1 MRRITTTMMIA
12 FALLAQAQG
21 PLTLSLQQAL
31 DLAAKQSYN
40 VQSSVLEADKARSKV
55 KEITAIG
62 LPQING
68 EVQLQ
73 NFIDVPTQ
81 LIPNFFSPPGT
92 VGAPDFIAAQFGLP
106 WNTSAGITLSQL
118 LFDGSYLIGLKATRA
133 LETQSMQDLQKAE
146 VDARNQAAKAYSGVL
161 AAEEGARLA
170 GEGIPLLEKS
180 VREVDAMRESG
191 FMETT
196 DVDRLTIQLEQAQAQ
211 QRSFVKQ
218 AEIAK
223 ALLALS
229 LGVPQGTPLTLTDDL
244 TTILNNPD
252 ETALSEQPF
261 DAKSHIEQQY
271 AENLVQLQDLNRKN
285 ERSKAMPSLGGFLS
299 HSQVWNGPSF
309 DPGGKYPFY
318 PTTLWGVRMTVPIFS
333 SGSRSNRVKQAELAL
348 AQTEVNR
355 TATEQRLTAT
365 ADQGRNQVRT
375 AYDNFRTQERGLALA
390 KNILDRTSIKFA
402 NGAAASFE
410 YTQEQ
415 GNYLIAQQNYVQRMY
430 ELLTTRADLR
440 KALDLY

>member
-1 MRRITTTMMIA
+1 MRKSTTIVG
-12 FALLAQAQG
+12 LLTAAVLSGQG
-21 PLTLSLQQAL
+21 PISLTLQQAL
-31 DLAAKQSYN
+31 DLAAKQSYS
-40 VQSSVLEADKARSKV
+40 VQASVLEAEKARSKV

-68 EVQLQ
+68 EVTMN
-73 NFIDVPTQ
+73 NFIDPPTS
-81 LIPNFFSPPGT
+81 LVPNFFTPG
-92 VGAPDFIAAQFGLP
+92 VGPEYVAASFQLP
-106 WNTSAGITLSQL
+106 WNLSGGVTLSQL
-118 LFDGSYLIGLKATRA
+118 IFDGSYLIGLKATRT
-133 LETQSMQDLQKAE
+133 LETQSIQDLQKAE
-146 VDARNQAAKAYSGVL
+146 VDARNQTAKAYCGVL

-180 VREVDAMRESG
+180 VREVDAMRGAG

-211 QRSFVKQ
+211 QRSFEKQ

-223 ALLALS
+223 ALLALA
-229 LGVPQGTPLTLTDDL
+229 LGVPQGTPITLTDDL

-261 DAKSHIEQQY
+261 DAKTHIEQQY

-285 ERSKAMPSLGGFLS
+285 ERSKQMPSLGGFVS
-299 HSQVWNGPSF
+299 HSQAWNGPSF
-309 DPGGKYPFY
+309 DPGGAYPFF
-318 PTTLWGVRMTVPIFS
+318 PTTLWGLKMTVPIFS

-355 TATEQRLTAT
+355 TATEQRLTAS

-415 GNYLIAQQNYVQRMY
+415 SNYLIAQQLYVQRMF
-430 ELLTTRADLR
+430 ELLTARADLR

>member
-1 MRRITTTMMIA
+1 MRNIWTITGIA
-12 FALLAQAQG
+12 LALSVSAQG
-21 PLTLSLQQAL
+21 PISLTLQQAM
-31 DLAAKQSYN
+31 DLAAKQSYS
-40 VQSSVLEADKARSKV
+40 VQASVLEAEKARSKV

-68 EVQLQ
+68 EVAL
-73 NFIDVPTQ
+73 NNYIDVPTQ
-81 LIPNFFSPPGT
+81 LIPNFFTPGQ
-92 VGAPDFIAAQFGLP
+92 GPEFIAAQFGLP
-106 WNTSAGITLSQL
+106 WNASGGLTLSQL
-118 LFDGSYLIGLKATRA
+118 LFDGSYLIGLKATRT

-146 VDARNQAAKAYSGVL
+146 VDARNQTAKAYCGVL

-170 GEGIPLLEKS
+170 AEGIPLLEKS
-180 VREVDAMRESG
+180 LREADATREAG
-191 FMETT
+191 FLETT

-211 QRSFVKQ
+211 ERSFRKQ

-223 ALLALS
+223 ALLALA
-229 LGVPQGTPLTLTDDL
+229 LGVSQGTPLTLTDDL
-244 TTILNNPD
+244 ATILNNPE
-252 ETALSEQPF
+252 ETALSEQSF
-261 DAKSHIEQQY
+261 DPNSHIEQQY
-271 AENLVQLQDLNRKN
+271 AVNLVQLQDLNRRN

-318 PTTLWGVRMTVPIFS
+318 PTTLWGVKVTVPIFS

-355 TATEQRLTAT
+355 TATEQRLTAM

-390 KNILDRTSIKFA
+390 KNILDRTSIKFT

-415 GNYLIAQQNYVQRMY
+415 SNYLIAQQMYVQRMY
-430 ELLTTRADLR
+430 ELLTARADLR

>member
-1 MRRITTTMMIA
+1 MRNIWTITGIA
-12 FALLAQAQG
+12 LSLSLSAQG
-21 PLTLSLQQAL
+21 PISLTLQQAL
-31 DLAAKQSYN
+31 DLAAKQSYA
-40 VQSSVLEADKARSKV
+40 VQASELEAEKAQHKV

-68 EVQLQ
+68 EVAL
-73 NFIDVPTQ
+73 NNYIDVPTQ
-81 LIPNFFSPPGT
+81 LIPNFFTPGQ
-92 VGAPDFIAAQFGLP
+92 GPEFIAAQFGLP
-106 WNTSAGITLSQL
+106 WNASGGLTLTQL

-133 LETQSMQDLQKAE
+133 LEQQSMQDLKRTE
-146 VDARNQAAKAYSGVL
+146 VDARNQTAKAYCGVL

-170 GEGIPLLEKS
+170 AEGIPLLEKS
-180 VREVDAMRESG
+180 QREAEAMRTAG

-211 QRSFVKQ
+211 ERSFRKQ
-218 AEIAK
+218 AEIAR
-223 ALLALS
+223 ALLALA
-229 LGVPQGTPLTLTDDL
+229 LGVPQGTPIVLTDDL
-244 TTILNNPD
+244 TSIVNDPD
-252 ETALSEQPF
+252 ETALSEQGF
-261 DAKSHIEQQY
+261 DASGHIEQQY
-271 AENLVQLQDLNRKN
+271 AENLVLLQDLNRKN
-285 ERSKAMPSLGGFLS
+285 ERSKAMPSLGGFVS

-318 PTTLWGVRMTVPIFS
+318 PTTLWGVKMSVPIFS

-355 TATEQRLTAT
+355 TATAQRLTAT
-365 ADQGRNQVRT
+365 AEQGRNQVRT

-390 KNILDRTSIKFA
+390 KNIMDRTSIKFA

-415 GNYLIAQQNYVQRMY
+415 SNYLVAQQTYVQRLY
-430 ELLTTRADLR
+430 ELLTARADLR